1 MSRHYN
7 IKIDKTVDSF
17 AKGVLILIGEL
28 QKLHSWERL
37 RPIYTLKEKGFD
49 AKEIAQ
55 MMGLSFQSVYNHSKK
70 YNLGLFKYKL
80 VASEDGLAKLSCKKG
95 GKASLSSLSTKKT
108 SAVERTVAGQTTAV
122 VGQVDRESIVDTR
135 LVSQIGSQSSFERS
149 ESDDFIGSA
158 QKQ

>member
-1 MSRHYN
+1 MNGDFFMSRHYN
-7 IKIDKTVDSF
+7 IKIDKRVDSF

-80 VASEDGLAKLSCKKG
+80 AASEDGLAKLSCKKG
-95 GKASLSSLSTKKT
+95 GKASLSSLAASSGDNSNSSQNYSVKK
-108 SAVERTVAGQTTAV
+108 
-122 VGQVDRESIVDTR
+122 ES
-135 LVSQIGSQSSFERS
+135 SSHE
-149 ESDDFIGSA
+149 
-158 QKQ
+158 